1 MASFPTYDFTEEFVK
16 TRFLEP
22 FAGDA
27 INVRALALPRGVYL
41 GFIPQTTPGSDILV
55 LATDPNHNF
64 SKLSVGSQTRKMNVD
79 LFTAN
84 DVDLNFNGHTVFPV
98 YVIARADYRDKIATQ
113 AKILTRAT
121 TASGPQ
127 EVLICK
133 VDKVGADL
141 TVTYD
146 FPDTRQP
153 PIAFD
158 GQVVGFMPDD
168 AITDLEIGNSTR
180 AEVTD
185 ARLSA
190 HTTPA
195 PHPSLA
201 DRIEADLVGP
211 SMADRLGYRLSLL
224 VGNLVTGVAGTAT
237 NVSGS
242 FAATN
247 REFAPLIDVV
257 PGGTETDEGAL
268 TDPTDTLRNLCFV
281 VDGGTGQRVVDSTSR
296 EPIYGSLVFTE
307 SAPGSDISGNVS
319 GTINFYNGTTTV
331 DGTGNPFASIQ
342 EGDLV
347 KATSPPGDD
356 RWYEI
361 AEIDDA
367 NNATL
372 GAAFQ
377 GGTPGG
383 PAIPVVNP
391 PFRRYTLNFFT
402 VSGGAHSMPGGSSIR
417 FLFPAFYR
425 ADRSIFDGWLLL
437 KRNGELPPVPDATE
451 STPGK
456 ALLAAPDGKV
466 GSLRSVENNGTP
478 VGNDYH
484 TLNFVYG
491 GASDAGLGVAEV
503 SVIGAKGPKG
513 ADSNPGPTGP
523 QGDPGY
529 GFTNCNPF
537 EKDSLWVGPG
547 PTVSKSFTVDFSSV
561 SPSISSIRHVWG
573 GLAGLRGF
581 NQGKEIRI
589 DHLSFSGST
598 GRIDGRLIG
607 TADNIYFKLWL
618 GACE

>member
-1 MASFPTYDFTEEFVK
+1 MTSFPTYAFTEEFVK
-16 TRFLEP
+16 ARFQEP
-22 FAGDA
+22 LVGEAVNA
-27 INVRALALPRGVYL
+27 RALALPRGVYL

-55 LATDPNHNF
+55 LAVDPNHNF

-79 LFTAN
+79 LFTAA
-84 DVDLNFNGHTVFPV
+84 DVDLNFNGHTAFPV

-113 AKILTRAT
+113 AKILTRST

-133 VDKVGADL
+133 VDKVGDDL
-141 TVTYD
+141 VVTYD

-153 PIAFD
+153 PIAFE
-158 GQVVGFMPDD
+158 GQVAGFMPDD

-185 ARLSA
+185 ARLST

-195 PHPSLA
+195 PHASLA
-201 DRIEADLVGP
+201 DRIEADLIGS
-211 SMADRLGYRLSLL
+211 SMADRLGYRLSLI
-224 VGNLVTGVAGTAT
+224 VGNLVAGVVGTST

-247 REFAPLIDVV
+247 RELAPLLDIE
-257 PGGTETDEGAL
+257 PGGTESVEGAL

-281 VDGGTGQRVVDSTSR
+281 VDGATGQRVVSPTTQ
-296 EPIYGSLVFTE
+296 EPVYGKLSF
-307 SAPGSDISGNVS
+307 SSGAVS

-331 DGTGNPFASIQ
+331 DGTGSPFASIQ

-356 RWYEI
+356 RWYEV
-361 AEIDDA
+361 AEIADA

-383 PAIPVVNP
+383 PAVPVLNP
-391 PFRRYTLNFFT
+391 PYRRFNLAFFT
-402 VSGGAHSMPGGSSIR
+402 VAGGAYSMPADSTIR

-425 ADRSIFDGWLLL
+425 ADKSIFDGWLFL

-451 STPGK
+451 TTPGK
-456 ALLAAPDGKV
+456 ALLAAPGGKV
-466 GSLRSVENNGTP
+466 GSLRSVENNGTSI
-478 VGNDYH
+478 GNDFH

-491 GASDAGLGVAEV
+491 GASDSGLGVAEV
-503 SVIGAKGPKG
+503 SVLGAKGPSG

-523 QGDPGY
+523 KGDAGL
-529 GFTNCNPF
+529 GFTACNEF
-537 EKDSLWVGPG
+537 EKDSVWVGPG
-547 PTVSKSFTVDFSSV
+547 PTISKSYTVDFSLV
-561 SPSISSIRHVWG
+561 SPAISTIRHVWG
-573 GLAGLRGF
+573 GLAGLRGM
-581 NQGKEIRI
+581 QPGREIRI
-589 DHLSFSGST
+589 DHLSGVGSST
-598 GRIDGRLIG
+598 GRIDGQLIG
-607 TADNIYFKLWL
+607 SASNLYFKLWL